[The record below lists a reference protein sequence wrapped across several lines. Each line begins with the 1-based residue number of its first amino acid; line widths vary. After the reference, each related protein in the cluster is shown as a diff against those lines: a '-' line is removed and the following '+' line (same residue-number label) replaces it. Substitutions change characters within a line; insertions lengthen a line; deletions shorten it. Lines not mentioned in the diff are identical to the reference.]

1 MHTINIRNINDSIYE
16 KLKQEAK
23 KNELSINKFLLQ
35 MLDKFFDKEKNE
47 VEYHDLDD
55 FFGTW
60 TEEEYKL
67 VKEGAAQ
74 ARNIDEELWK

>member
-1 MHTINIRNINDSIYE
+1 MHTVNIRNINDSIYE
-16 KLKQEAK
+16 KLKHEAK
-23 KNELSINKFLLQ
+23 KSGLSINKFLLQ
-35 MLDKFFDKEKNE
+35 ILGKFFDKENE

-60 TEEEYKL
+60 TEEEYHL

-74 ARNIDEELWK
+74 ARKIDEELWK